1 MVGLEA
7 SGWAAG
13 PPTTGQQC
21 LPPLAQQK
29 VGYLRPG
36 FSVEPWLSFYR
47 NVDLMRVKFLLLS
60 VLCICDISHIRIR
73 ACHVW

>member
-36 FSVEPWLSFYR
+36 LYVALA
-47 NVDLMRVKFLLLS
+47 
-60 VLCICDISHIRIR
+60 VLDQVGLELRDVLASPFQSARISGVGCTITAR
-73 ACHVW
+73 